1 MRVSWKA
8 EEPNSEEVDSSG
20 ESPRV
25 RPLFSRQ
32 GWLRSSCILPCQ
44 LMRACQVIPEPGAG
58 KPSSLWTLG
67 GGGSQVCLRLSALS
81 AVWWSG
87 NGEQR
92 IRNFLVDHFQS
103 VCLHTPTLVCPHCTG
118 FSCTSLLWLW
128 AGGLGRRSKGGR
140 TLGIV
145 HGCRVKRGLGEG
157 PGTDRQCLAIESG
170 LTSPSS
176 PSAAFRA

>member
-1 MRVSWKA
+1 MRVRVSWKA
-8 EEPNSEEVDSSG
+8 EESNSEEVDSSG

-44 LMRACQVIPEPGAG
+44 LMRACQVIPEPGAQ

-118 FSCTSLLWLW
+118 FSCISAMVMGWWPGQKKQGWTDT
-128 AGGLGRRSKGGR
+128 GGSSRMSGQERFGG
-140 TLGIV
+140 
-145 HGCRVKRGLGEG
+145 
-157 PGTDRQCLAIESG
+157 GTRNRQTVSCH
-170 LTSPSS
+170 
-176 PSAAFRA
+176 